1 MAVQILPEQGLG
13 ESLGAGLAQGLQ
25 GLAQLKAQD
34 LMRRQQAAYNV
45 PLLQGLLPGV
55 QGQQLQQ
62 LAMADPA
69 LLNQLIQQQRQMQRG
84 SMLAG
89 LYGDQRLAGLTPQEI
104 QAYVSSPQYQRQA
117 VRQETQAQ
125 AQPII
130 SNLTQLIKQGVG
142 SNVLTSYLSK
152 RLGLAGSDFNALVTQ
167 LKAFKDPQLQ
177 ALAGGLQEAKTD
189 RARREILA
197 GYLQNNPNQVE
208 EVGQILSN
216 VTGGVAGGL
225 GQQAQEAATSPIAA
239 QNMQE
244 AMAEL
249 TPAPARTLGQQV
261 TGVAQE
267 AAKSFP
273 KLLEQE
279 TPQQFQERVSKIER
293 DVTSPEYSLLREG
306 IEGLPIG
313 QDILSQGISSLVAK
327 PAAKAIETVAEF
339 ISPGSTQSP
348 EGIIETAARN
358 TAKNAPLLAL
368 TGSFNPV
375 GLATD
380 FTASLGG
387 EVAKDVGFG
396 TAGQTV
402 AAIGAGILG
411 SKGFNALARK
421 LKGVKPTTTIGDFK
435 KELYEEA
442 EKAGT
447 SPTIRAQTLGSETE
461 KGIVNKLNDVEEKA
475 RRVTVGEAFKDYE
488 KKQILD
494 NIDTTRSNLL
504 KKQENNLLS
513 PNALAEELRDINKNY
528 VQDDTALGRLYKDYR
543 GAIADALEDAGKTNP
558 GWYSKWKPA
567 NELHSIENWKS
578 SFTAALNKFKGD
590 KIVDKI
596 FSNPA
601 LLYTMPFM
609 TTKKAGA
616 LLTGATLGKIVDKTG
631 QGYSILR
638 FAMNNPQG
646 QELLNRLVR
655 ASATNDG
662 GLIKRS
668 LLDLDKFYRK
678 NEGALKRQ
686 VGEAATLQPSNQPAK

>member
-1 MAVQILPEQGLG
+1 MAVQIIPEQGLG

-34 LMRRQQAAYNV
+34 LMRRQQAQYNV

-117 VRQETQAQ
+117 VRQEAQSQA
-125 AQPII
+125 APII

-152 RLGLAGSDFNALVTQ
+152 RLGLAGSDFNALVSQ

-197 GYLQNNPNQVE
+197 SYLQDNPNQVQ
-208 EVGQILSN
+208 EVGQVLSN
-216 VTGGVAGGL
+216 IAGGTTA
-225 GQQAQEAATSPIAA
+225 QQPSSPAAE

-249 TPAPARTLGQQV
+249 TPAPERTLGQQV

-267 AAKSFP
+267 AVKAFP

-279 TPQQFQERVSKIER
+279 TPQEFAERTAKIER
-293 DVTSPEYSLLREG
+293 DVTSPEYSFLREG

-313 QDILSQGISSLVAK
+313 QDILSQGISSFIAK
-327 PAAKAIETVAEF
+327 PAAKAIENIAEF
-339 ISPGSTQSP
+339 ISPGATGDPQ
-348 EGIIETAARN
+348 GIIETAARN
-358 TAKNAPLLAL
+358 TAKSAPLLAL

-375 GLATD
+375 GIATD
-380 FTASLGG
+380 FSASLGA

-396 TAGQTV
+396 PAGQTV
-402 AAIGAGILG
+402 AALGTGILAG
-411 SKGFNALARK
+411 KGFNALARK
-421 LKGVKPTTTIGDFK
+421 IKGVKPTTTIREFK
-435 KELYEEA
+435 KGLYEEA

-447 SPTIRAQTLGSETE
+447 NPTIKSQTIGSQTE
-461 KGIVNKLNDVEEKA
+461 KGVVNKLNDIEEKA
-475 RRVTVGEAFKDYE
+475 RRITTGAAFTDSE

-504 KKQENNLLS
+504 KSQENNLLS
-513 PNALAEELRDINKNY
+513 PNALSQELRDINKNY
-528 VQDDTALGRLYKDYR
+528 VKDDTVLGRIYKDYR
-543 GAIADALEDAGKTNP
+543 GVLAEALEDAGKTNP
-558 GWYSKWKPA
+558 KWYDKWKPA
-567 NELHSIENWKS
+567 NELHGIENWKS
-578 SFTAALNKFKGD
+578 SFTSALNQFKGD
-590 KIVDKI
+590 KIIDKI
-596 FSNPA
+596 SSNPA
-601 LLYTMPFM
+601 LLATMPFM
-609 TTKKAGA
+609 TVKKAGG
-616 LLTGATLGKIVDKTG
+616 LLTGATLGKIFDKTA
-631 QGYSILR
+631 QGYKTLQ

-646 QELLNRLVR
+646 QELLNRLVQ
-655 ASATNDG
+655 ASATNDAG
-662 GLIKRS
+662 FIKRS
-668 LLDLDKFYRK
+668 LLNLDKFYRK
-678 NEGALKRQ
+678 NEAAIKRQ
-686 VGEAATLQPSNQPAK
+686 VGEAATLQPQQA

>member
-1 MAVQILPEQGLG
+1 MAVQIIPEQGLG

-34 LMRRQQAAYNV
+34 LMRRQQAQYNV

-84 SMLAG
+84 GMLAG

-117 VRQETQAQ
+117 VRQEAQTQA
-125 AQPII
+125 APII

-152 RLGLAGSDFNALVTQ
+152 RLGLAGSDFNALVSQ

-197 GYLQNNPNQVE
+197 SYLQDNPNQVQ
-208 EVGQILSN
+208 EVGQVLSN
-216 VTGGVAGGL
+216 IAGGTTAK
-225 GQQAQEAATSPIAA
+225 QPSSPAAE

-249 TPAPARTLGQQV
+249 TPTPERTLGQQV

-267 AAKSFP
+267 AVKAFP

-279 TPQQFQERVSKIER
+279 TPQEFAERTAKIEK
-293 DVTSPEYSLLREG
+293 DVTSPEYSFLREG
-306 IEGLPIG
+306 IAGLPIG
-313 QDILSQGISSLVAK
+313 QDILSQGISSFIAK
-327 PAAKAIETVAEF
+327 PAAKAIENIAEF
-339 ISPGSTQSP
+339 ISPGATGDPQ
-348 EGIIETAARN
+348 GIIETAARN
-358 TAKNAPLLAL
+358 TAKSAPLLAL

-375 GLATD
+375 GIATD
-380 FTASLGG
+380 FSASLGA

-396 TAGQTV
+396 PAGQTV
-402 AAIGAGILG
+402 AALGTGILAG
-411 SKGFNALARK
+411 KGFNALARK
-421 LKGVKPTTTIGDFK
+421 IKGVKPTTTIREFK
-435 KELYEEA
+435 KDLYEEA

-447 SPTIRAQTLGSETE
+447 NPTIKSQTIGSQTE
-461 KGIVNKLNDVEEKA
+461 KGVVNKLNDIEEKA
-475 RRVTVGEAFKDYE
+475 RRITTGAAFTDSE

-504 KKQENNLLS
+504 KSQENNLLS
-513 PNALAEELRDINKNY
+513 PNALSQELRDINKNY
-528 VQDDTALGRLYKDYR
+528 VKDDTVLGRIYKDYR
-543 GAIADALEDAGKTNP
+543 GVLAEALEDAGKTNP
-558 GWYSKWKPA
+558 KWYDKWKPA
-567 NELHSIENWKS
+567 NELHGIENWKS
-578 SFTAALNKFKGD
+578 SFTSALNQFKGD
-590 KIVDKI
+590 KIIDKI
-596 FSNPA
+596 SSNPA
-601 LLYTMPFM
+601 LLATMPFM
-609 TTKKAGA
+609 TVKKAGG
-616 LLTGATLGKIVDKTG
+616 LLTGATLGKIFDKTA
-631 QGYSILR
+631 QGYKTLQ

-646 QELLNRLVR
+646 QELLNRLVQ
-655 ASATNDG
+655 ASATNDAG
-662 GLIKRS
+662 FIKRS
-668 LLDLDKFYRK
+668 LLNLDKFYRK
-678 NEGALKRQ
+678 NEAAIKRQ
-686 VGEAATLQPSNQPAK
+686 VGEAATLQPQQA